1 MYRRERLR
9 MFAGLAALAVAGVM
23 GCSSGS
29 SSPSNPAM
37 SSALADSLGD
47 AVVGDVTVSTAG
59 ATATGGSTSLAA
71 SAGAELAGPVL
82 LSPPSC
88 TVTRSPTN
96 PANSD
101 GDPVP
106 DSVRITLTNCVFSFP
121 SETDTLKGTIDFID
135 PTPTVT
141 DRAIKRVFTDYGWVT
156 VRTAT
161 GRVRSVL
168 MSGTRMAIRDSSSIT
183 QTDSNMTTTY
193 TFANGNTA
201 THDRTW
207 SFLFT
212 ADTANT
218 IKPDSAL
225 PSGTWTVSG
234 NSTWTHGA
242 FTYDLALTTL
252 TPLHFNPAC
261 TATPRFD
268 AGETKVVVTRG
279 GNTSTVTIQHT
290 ACGQYTVTRS

>member
-1 MYRRERLR
+1 MHRRIRFRL
-9 MFAGLAALAVAGVM
+9 LAGVAAVVAVGAM
-23 GCSSGS
+23 GCDSGS
-29 SSPSNPAM
+29 SSPSTPAL
-37 SSALADSLGD
+37 SAALADSLGD
-47 AVVGDVTVSTAG
+47 AVVGDITVSTAG
-59 ATATGGSTSLAA
+59 ATSTGGSTTLAA
-71 SAGAELAGPVL
+71 SAGAELTGPSL

-88 TVTRSPTN
+88 SVTRSPAS
-96 PANSD
+96 PSNSD
-101 GDPVP
+101 SDPVP

-121 SETDTLKGTIDFID
+121 GETDTLKGTIDFLD

-141 DRAIKRVFTDYGWVT
+141 DRAIKRVFTDYGWVM

-168 MSGTRMAIRDSSSIT
+168 LSGTRMAIRDSSSIT

-218 IKPDSAL
+218 IRPDSAL
-225 PSGTWTVSG
+225 PSGTWTVTG
-234 NSTWTHGA
+234 NSTWTHGTA
-242 FTYDLALTTL
+242 TFNLALTTL
-252 TPLHFNPAC
+252 TPLHFNPSC
-261 TATPRFD
+261 TVSPRFD
-268 AGETKVVVTRG
+268 AGETRIVVTRG
-279 GNTSTVTIQHT
+279 GDMSTITIQHT